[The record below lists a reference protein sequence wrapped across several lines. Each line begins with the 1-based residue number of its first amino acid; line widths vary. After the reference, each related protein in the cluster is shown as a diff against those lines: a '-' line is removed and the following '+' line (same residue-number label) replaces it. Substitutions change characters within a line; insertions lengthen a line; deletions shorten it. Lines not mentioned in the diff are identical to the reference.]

1 MAHLHVTGNTAP
13 IDQRG
18 RKHGRHAGTDG
29 VCRPPH
35 ASDDTRIDLSNT
47 DRPYGCYRGER
58 LTVPGPSGPSSPA
71 TAQQRVEATLEG
83 NCPAATSRARLVRG
97 VGVGLPRRR
106 RAHGLTVDD

>member
-35 ASDDTRIDLSNT
+35 ASDDTRLDLSNT

-58 LTVPGPSGPSSPA
+58 LTVPGPSGPSSSGHSS
-71 TAQQRVEATLEG
+71 TAGRG
-83 NCPAATSRARLVRG
+83 NARG
-97 VGVGLPRRR
+97 ELPCR
-106 RAHGLTVDD
+106 D